1 MKSVRIESHS
11 RKILNSALRNHKSA
25 IMLGVVLFALC
36 VPAEAQQSKTVP
48 RIGYLSSADRASDST
63 SADGDKRFLTPFS
76 LPVGP
81 KIPFPAKVGEG

>member
-1 MKSVRIESHS
+1 MTK
-11 RKILNSALRNHKSA
+11 KI
-25 IMLGVVLFALC
+25 MLFALC
-36 VPAEAQQSKTVP
+36 SLLLASRFPAEAQQPKTVP